1 MLAKT
6 IFAATFLAL
15 AQFAVA
21 TPPGCLL
28 GAVNTYDDPSDI
40 KTVCKSKDLG
50 SKVEKYCGDNSAD
63 AMSALADI
71 CNEQGVKVSTAVS
84 GSASATKSASGS
96 HATGSYASGTAS
108 GGAYPTGSGSGSGSG
123 SNSTVPTATGG
134 PAASGGAATAIASGG
149 VPESTGAAGRME
161 IGVAAILAGLMA
173 VAL

>member
-40 KTVCKSKDLG
+40 KTVCKSKDLS
-50 SKVEKYCGDNSAD
+50 SKVEKYCGDSAST

-71 CNEQGVKVSTAVS
+71 CNEQGVKVATAVS
-84 GSASATKSASGS
+84 ASASKTASSS
-96 HATGSYASGTAS
+96 HASGTGSA
-108 GGAYPTGSGSGSGSG
+108 GAYSTGSGSG
-123 SNSTVPTATGG
+123 SNSTVPTASGG
-134 PAASGGAATAIASGG
+134 PAASGGAATGTSSGG
-149 VPESTGAAGRME
+149 IPESTGAAGRME
-161 IGVAAILAGLMA
+161 VGVAAILAGLMA

>member
-21 TPPGCLL
+21 TPPACLL

-40 KTVCKSKDLG
+40 KTVCKSKDLS
-50 SKVEKYCGDNSAD
+50 SKVEKYCGDSAST
-63 AMSALADI
+63 AMDALADI
-71 CNEQGVKVSTAVS
+71 CNEQGVKVATAVS
-84 GSASATKSASGS
+84 GSASATKTASGS
-96 HATGSYASGTAS
+96 HASGTGSAGF
-108 GGAYPTGSGSGSGSG
+108 YPTGSSG
-123 SNSTVPTATGG
+123 NSTVPIASGG
-134 PAASGGAATAIASGG
+134 PAASGGAATGTSSGG
-149 VPESTGAAGRME
+149 PPESTGAAGRME